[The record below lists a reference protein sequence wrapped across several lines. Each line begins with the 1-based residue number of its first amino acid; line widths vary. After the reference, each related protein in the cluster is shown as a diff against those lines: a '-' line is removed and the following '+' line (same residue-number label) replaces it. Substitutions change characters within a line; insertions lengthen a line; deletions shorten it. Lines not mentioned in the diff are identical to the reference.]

1 MNEAPDY
8 FTYFTDK
15 PDIYK
20 YSNPIDVQKKI
31 FKLLGKEAR
40 IAYSPRKNKKY
51 VIVNPET
58 NKYIHFGE
66 MGYEDM
72 TKHKDEERRKRFRLR
87 NARWANSESYSA
99 SYLSYYA
106 LW

>member
-66 MGYEDM
+66 MGYEDI
-72 TKHKDEERRKRFRLR
+72 TKHKNEKRRKRFRLK
-87 NARWANSESYSA
+87 NARWANSEPYSA

-106 LW
+106 LC